1 MKKTALW
8 LLMALLIIMGT
19 GCAKNKVD
27 DNDAT
32 TESTDEMVEI
42 TIEET
47 SSSSTESETEST
59 EITTEET
66 TESGIQATT
75 EGTTQKPSVKP
86 TQPTTEKPTQPTTE
100 KPTQPTTEKPA
111 DKESVLGGDLSAII
125 QEIYKVSK
133 LELPKT
139 ADTSLTE
146 ENESYYIGTT
156 DAAYTEALAS
166 EPMMSSIAHSVV
178 LLRVEDGA
186 DIDKIKEDIKS
197 KVDSR
202 KWICVGVEPENVI
215 VDNIGNLVIL
225 IMSENSAALHDAFTS
240 LK

>member
-19 GCAKNKVD
+19 GCAKNKAD
-27 DNDAT
+27 ENDIT
-32 TESTDEMVEI
+32 TEVSDEI
-42 TIEET
+42 TTEDPSNT
-47 SSSSTESETEST
+47 TTESETDSTEST
-59 EITTEET
+59 S
-66 TESGIQATT
+66 ES
-75 EGTTQKPSVKP
+75 
-86 TQPTTEKPTQPTTE
+86 TTE

-111 DKESVLGGDLSAII
+111 DKESVLDGDLSAII

-139 ADTSLTE
+139 ADTALTE

-166 EPMMSSIAHSVV
+166 EPLMSSIAHSVV

-186 DIDKIKEDIKS
+186 DIDKIKEEIKS
-197 KVDSR
+197 KVDPR
-202 KWICVGVEPENVI
+202 KWICVGVEPENIV
-215 VDNIGNLVIL
+215 VDNIDNLVIL
-225 IMSENSAALHDAFTS
+225 ILSENSTALHDAFKS

>member
-19 GCAKNKVD
+19 GCAKSTTD
-27 DNDAT
+27 ENDIT
-32 TESTDEMVEI
+32 TEVSDENTTEDASN
-42 TIEET
+42 E
-47 SSSSTESETEST
+47 STESETDSTEST
-59 EITTEET
+59 SEST
-66 TESGIQATT
+66 TESETQAST

-100 KPTQPTTEKPA
+100 KPA
-111 DKESVLGGDLSAII
+111 DKESVLDGDLSAII

-133 LELPKT
+133 LELPNT
-139 ADTSLTE
+139 ADTALTE

-186 DIDKIKEDIKS
+186 DIDKIKEDIKA
-197 KVDSR
+197 KVDPR
-202 KWICVGVEPENVI
+202 KWICVGVEPENII
-215 VDNIGNLVIL
+215 VDNIDNLVIL
-225 IMSENSAALHDAFTS
+225 ILSENSAALHDAFKS

>member
-19 GCAKNKVD
+19 GCAKNKAD
-27 DNDAT
+27 ENSAT

-59 EITTEET
+59 EITSEET
-66 TESGIQATT
+66 TESGTQATT

-100 KPTQPTTEKPA
+100 KPA
-111 DKESVLGGDLSAII
+111 DNESVLEGDLSAII